1 MRTRGSMRA
10 DLFLMA
16 ARKLARWETSSFV
29 AMSFAAAFSMNEP
42 VFSFASALAIERAMV
57 PPSAS
62 PPRSGMGTGD
72 GRVAVVGALGRGVE
86 RGGDEGPSRM
96 RPTEAARG
104 REEELVP
111 ALGPLLLVLGRRGRG
126 VPRGRG
132 TSTPGDRRASSF
144 LWLSISASTIAVA
157 CWSAAIC
164 ICLGVSCCCST
175 VLGSPWSCAA

>member
-1 MRTRGSMRA
+1 
-10 DLFLMA
+10 
-16 ARKLARWETSSFV
+16 
-29 AMSFAAAFSMNEP
+29 
-42 VFSFASALAIERAMV
+42 
-57 PPSAS
+57 
-62 PPRSGMGTGD
+62 MGTGD

-86 RGGDEGPSRM
+86 RGGDEGPSCT

-111 ALGPLLLVLGRRGRG
+111 ALGPLLLVLGRRGWG

-144 LWLSISASTIAVA
+144 SWLSISASTIAVA
-157 CWSAAIC
+157 CWSAAIF
-164 ICLGVSCCCST
+164 ICLGVSCCT